1 MECIFCEIIRGNVKS
16 KIVHEDE
23 ISLAFLDINPRT
35 KGMTIIIPKQHYEK
49 FDENFE
55 LSTRVFFSALI
66 VAEKIKQA
74 LNPREILFSIISSEL
89 VKHFHVRIYPVFD
102 EVPLIETKPLSI
114 TDEELEN
121 IAEKIRSI
129 RIELKEEKK
138 EVKKK
143 EEKKE
148 EEKERKRSEEEV
160 YWIKR
165 DFEIP

>member
-1 MECIFCEIIRGNVKS
+1 MECIFCEIVKGNVKS

-23 ISLAFLDINPRT
+23 VSLAFLDINPRT
-35 KGMTIIIPKQHYEK
+35 KGMTIVIPKQHYEK

-55 LSTRVFFSALI
+55 LSARIFLSASI

-74 LNPREILFSIISSEL
+74 LNPREILFSIIPSEL
-89 VKHFHVRIYPVFD
+89 VKHFHIRIYPVFD
-102 EVPLIETKPLSI
+102 EFPLTETKPLIVSE
-114 TDEELEN
+114 EELES
-121 IAEKIRSI
+121 IAGKVRSV

-138 EVKKK
+138 EEKV

-148 EEKERKRSEEEV
+148 GKKRSEEEV
-160 YWIKR
+160 YWIRR